1 MLAIIISSLT
11 ASTSVTTSSM
21 QDLSSSRHQTELP
34 PCVFTMLSN
43 FLPRASLLPW
53 HSHCPGGP
61 TQLVRVCNLGTGE
74 DHALGHSCPVEDYS
88 QCINALCFHLS
99 VPGRQF

>member
-1 MLAIIISSLT
+1 MLAIIIPFFT
-11 ASTSVTTSSM
+11 PSTSVTTSSM

-53 HSHCPGGP
+53 HSRHPGAP
-61 TQLVRVCNLGTGE
+61 TQLVCVCNPGAGE
-74 DHALGHSCPVEDYS
+74 DHALGHSCPVEDCS